1 MGEEKVTNSKTIEV
15 GNHVHFSS
23 FAVLLEKIAKIDEA
37 TNIKGK
43 IEEKKRLVQQFLEL
57 WRDKAKQLKNSC
69 KEGETVNESFLP
81 IMRFL
86 LPDIAGRVYGL
97 KENKLANYL
106 IEVLSISKNST
117 DGKKL
122 LNYRVYKIIL
132 KLPLGK
138 FKSYFYLNRHLKMQN
153 LTEISLV

>member
-1 MGEEKVTNSKTIEV
+1 MRLKTHKILNIFNKIKILILKIMADEKASNLITIEV

-37 TNIKGK
+37 TNVKGK
-43 IEEKKRLVQQFLEL
+43 IEEKKRLIQQFLEL
-57 WRDKAKQLKNSC
+57 WRDKAKQLKETC
-69 KEGETVNESFLP
+69 KDGETVNDSFLP

-86 LPDIAGRVYGL
+86 LPDISGRVYGL

-106 IEVLSISKNST
+106 IEVLSISKNSV

-122 LNYRVYKIIL
+122 LNYRVDL
-132 KLPLGK
+132 KFLLYSFIK
-138 FKSYFYLNRHLKMQN
+138 
-153 LTEISLV
+153 